1 MIFRNTI
8 RLLLT
13 NFSNVWKMLLYY
25 IICIA
30 ITFGVCWI
38 VATPIV
44 EELSQAKVFEDL
56 GNFFNSFFASP
67 QGSVKGIN
75 DIINNAW
82 QVIANNAQLK
92 FNYIFFIVWLFVVF
106 PFTLD
111 LAQLALGEVLYG
123 YMTSQVK
130 YGFTGRFIKN
140 IGKSCI
146 YSLVRYFF
154 MLVLNIIQFS
164 LVVGIIKVA
173 SFGGILYLLLALLL
187 LTLLICFVALKYT
200 LVSCWMP
207 SIAVLNCNVFMA
219 LKKNFKCVFKK
230 FFNIFS
236 NYLTL
241 TITAVALNFMFCVFT
256 FGVSLFVTL
265 PLTAFVYVIFQMVSY
280 FSSNGMRFYVYPDMF
295 ISPKRFEEQDSI
307 KKIKYII

>member
-13 NFSNVWKMLLYY
+13 NFSNVWKVLLYY

-30 ITFGVCWI
+30 LTFGVCWI

-56 GNFFNSFFASP
+56 GNFFNSFFSSP
-67 QGSVKGIN
+67 EGSVKGIS

-82 QVIANNAQLK
+82 QVITNNAQLK
-92 FNYIFFIVWLFVVF
+92 FNYIFFIIWLLVVF

-154 MLVLNIIQFS
+154 MFVLNVIQFS
-164 LVVGIIKVA
+164 LIIGIIKVA
-173 SFGGILYLLLALLL
+173 SIGGILYLLLALLL
-187 LTLLICFVALKYT
+187 LTLFICFIAFKYT

-207 SIAVLNCNVFMA
+207 SIAVLNCNVFAA

-230 FFNIFS
+230 FFNFFS

-295 ISPKRFEEQDSI
+295 ISPKKFEEQDKI

>member
-1 MIFRNTI
+1 MIFRNTV

-13 NFSNVWKMLLYY
+13 NFSNVWKVLLYY

-30 ITFGVCWI
+30 LTFGVCWV

-44 EELSQAKVFEDL
+44 EELSQANVFEDL
-56 GNFFNSFFASP
+56 GNFFNSFFSSP
-67 QGSVKGIN
+67 QGSVRGIN
-75 DIINNAW
+75 DILNTAW
-82 QVIANNAQLK
+82 QVLTNNAQLK

-154 MLVLNIIQFS
+154 MLILNAIQIA

-173 SFGGILYLLLALLL
+173 SLGGFNIFLAILILALLV
-187 LTLLICFVALKYT
+187 CFIAFKYT

-207 SIAVLNCNVFMA
+207 SIAVLNCNVFRA
-219 LKKNFKCVFKK
+219 LKKNFKCVFRK
-230 FFNIFS
+230 FFNFFS

-241 TITAVALNFMFCVFT
+241 TISAVALNFMFCIFT

-295 ISPKRFEEQDSI
+295 ISPKKYEEQDKI

>member
-1 MIFRNTI
+1 M
-8 RLLLT
+8 
-13 NFSNVWKMLLYY
+13 YY

-30 ITFGVCWI
+30 LTFGVCWV

-44 EELSQAKVFEDL
+44 EELSQANVFEDL
-56 GNFFNSFFASP
+56 GNFFNSFFSSP
-67 QGSVKGIN
+67 QGSVRGIN
-75 DIINNAW
+75 DILNTAW
-82 QVIANNAQLK
+82 QVLTNNAQLK

-154 MLVLNIIQFS
+154 MLILNAIQIA

-173 SFGGILYLLLALLL
+173 SLGGFNIFLAILILALLV
-187 LTLLICFVALKYT
+187 CFIAFKYT

-207 SIAVLNCNVFMA
+207 SIAVLNCNVFRA
-219 LKKNFKCVFKK
+219 LKKNFKCVFRK
-230 FFNIFS
+230 FFNFFS

-241 TITAVALNFMFCVFT
+241 TISAVALNFMFCIFT

-295 ISPKRFEEQDSI
+295 ISPKKYEEQDKI

>member
-8 RLLLT
+8 RLLLA
-13 NFSNVWKMLLYY
+13 NFSNVWKVLLYY

-30 ITFGVCWI
+30 VTFGICWA

-44 EELSQAKVFEDL
+44 EELTKAKVFEDL
-56 GNFFNSFFASP
+56 GTFFNNFFSTP

-75 DIINNAW
+75 EIINNAW
-82 QVIANNAQLK
+82 HVLADNAQLK
-92 FNYIFFIVWLFVVF
+92 FNYIFFLTWLFVVF

-154 MLVLNIIQFS
+154 MLILNLLQFA
-164 LVVGIIKVA
+164 LIVGIIKVA
-173 SFGGILYLLLALLL
+173 SLGGLNIFLAFLILV
-187 LTLLICFVALKYT
+187 LLICFIAFKYT

-207 SIAVLNCNVFMA
+207 SIAVLNCNVFSA
-219 LKKNFKCVFKK
+219 LKKNFKCVFRK
-230 FFNIFS
+230 FFNFFS

-241 TITAVALNFMFCVFT
+241 TITAVAVNFMFCVFT

-295 ISPKRFEEQDSI
+295 ISPKRFEEQDKI